1 MWLRLTKEFWRKRL
15 ESTSR
20 GKLYIFTSYTPG
32 AGKSYR
38 MVATACENEERVM
51 VGFLNSAH
59 RDMAKLLEDY
69 DVAIGDFSK
78 YSVNGILAENPDAV
92 IFDELGMMSRNKD
105 SRRMRKKHG
114 TTSKKDETFIYND
127 IDTILDAGISVYA
140 SANLK
145 RFESANP
152 VFKAITGIG
161 VKTKVPDKY
170 LEDADVIVFID
181 REPELMISDYEDG
194 NLFVD
199 KYMKSKIMQK
209 NFLPET
215 LTKYREASFEYLE
228 QFGDK
233 VEVVHRS
240 DE

>member
-1 MWLRLTKEFWRKRL
+1 MSEIKK
-15 ESTSR
+15 

-38 MVATACENEERVM
+38 MVATACEREENVM

-59 RDMAKLLEDY
+59 RDMTKLLKDY
-69 DVAIGDFSK
+69 DVALGDFSK
-78 YSVNGILAENPDAV
+78 YSVNGILAESPDAV
-92 IFDELGMMSRNKD
+92 IFDELGMLSRNKD
-105 SRRMRKKHG
+105 SRRLRKKHG
-114 TTSKKDETFIYND
+114 GKTKKDETFIYND
-127 IDTILDAGISVYA
+127 IDTILDAGINVYA

-145 RFESANP
+145 RFENANP

-170 LEDADVIVFID
+170 LEDADAIIFID
-181 REPELMISDYEDG
+181 REPEHMIADYEDG
-194 NLFVD
+194 SLFVD

-215 LTKYREASFEYLE
+215 LTKYREASLKYLE

-233 VEVVHRS
+233 VEVVKRS
-240 DE
+240 NE

>member
-1 MWLRLTKEFWRKRL
+1 MSEL
-15 ESTSR
+15 ER

-38 MVATACENEERVM
+38 MVAMACENEEQVV

-59 RDMAKLLEDY
+59 RDMTKLLKDY

-78 YSVNGILAENPDAV
+78 YSVNGILAESPDAV
-92 IFDELGMMSRNKD
+92 IFDELGMISRNKD
-105 SRRMRKKHG
+105 SRRLRKKNGHKE
-114 TTSKKDETFIYND
+114 SKHDTFIYND
-127 IDTILDAGISVYA
+127 IDTILDAGINVYA

-170 LEDADVIVFID
+170 LEDAHAIIFVD
-181 REPELMISDYEDG
+181 REPEKMIADYEDG
-194 NLFVD
+194 SLFVD

-215 LTKYREASFEYLE
+215 LEKYRDASLKYLK

-233 VEVVHRS
+233 VEVVFRS

>member
-1 MWLRLTKEFWRKRL
+1 MENTG
-15 ESTSR
+15 R

-38 MVATACENEERVM
+38 MVDTAFKQEERVM

-59 RDMAKLLEDY
+59 RDMTKLLEDCEVEM
-69 DVAIGDFSK
+69 DDFSR
-78 YSVNGILAENPDAV
+78 YSVNGILTENPDAV
-92 IFDELGMMSRNKD
+92 VFDELGMISRNKD
-105 SRRMRKKHG
+105 SRRLRKKHG
-114 TTSKKDETFIYND
+114 NRERKSDTFIYND
-127 IDTILDAGISVYA
+127 IDTILDAGINVYA

-170 LEDADVIVFID
+170 LEEAEKIIFVD
-181 REPELMISDYEDG
+181 REPDKMIADYEDG
-194 NLFVD
+194 SLFVD

-209 NFLPET
+209 NFRPET
-215 LTKYREASFEYLE
+215 LEKYREASLDYLK

-233 VEVVHRS
+233 VEVVFRS

>member
-1 MWLRLTKEFWRKRL
+1 MSEM
-15 ESTSR
+15 ER

-38 MVATACENEERVM
+38 MVATACEREQEVM

-59 RDMAKLLEDY
+59 RDMTKLLKDY
-69 DVAIGDFSK
+69 HVAIGDFSK
-78 YSVNGILAENPDAV
+78 YSVNGILAESPDAV

-105 SRRMRKKHG
+105 MRRFRKKHG
-114 TTSKKDETFIYND
+114 KKSETFIYND
-127 IDTILDAGISVYA
+127 IDTILDAGINVYA

-152 VFKAITGIG
+152 VFKEITGIG
-161 VKTKVPDKY
+161 VKTKVPDEY
-170 LEDADVIVFID
+170 LDKADAIIFID
-181 REPELMISDYEDG
+181 REPELMIEDYNNG
-194 NLFVD
+194 SLFVD

-215 LTKYREASFEYLE
+215 LTKYREASLKYLE

-240 DE
+240 NE

>member
-1 MWLRLTKEFWRKRL
+1 MSEGTK
-15 ESTSR
+15 R

-38 MVATACENEERVM
+38 MVATACENEDNLM

-59 RDMAKLLEDY
+59 RDMTKLLKDY

-78 YSVNGILAENPDAV
+78 YSVNGILTESPDAV
-92 IFDELGMMSRNKD
+92 IFDELGMVSRNKD
-105 SRRMRKKHG
+105 SRRLRKKHG
-114 TTSKKDETFIYND
+114 NKEKKYDTFIYND
-127 IDTILDAGISVYA
+127 IDIILNAGINVYA

-161 VKTKVPDKY
+161 VKTKVPDVY
-170 LEDADVIVFID
+170 LEKADGIIFVD
-181 REPELMISDYEDG
+181 REPDLMIADYEDG
-194 NLFVD
+194 SLFVD

-215 LTKYREASFEYLE
+215 LTKYREASLEYLE

-233 VEVVHRS
+233 VEIVYRS
-240 DE
+240 GEEQ

>member
-1 MWLRLTKEFWRKRL
+1 MSEVL
-15 ESTSR
+15 ER

-38 MVATACENEERVM
+38 MVATACEQEDQVV

-59 RDMAKLLEDY
+59 RDMTKLLKDC
-69 DVAIGDFSK
+69 DVTIGDFSK

-92 IFDELGMMSRNKD
+92 IFDELGMLSRNKD
-105 SRRMRKKHG
+105 SRRLRKKHG
-114 TTSKKDETFIYND
+114 NHKSKDETFIYND
-127 IDTILDAGISVYA
+127 IDTILDAGINVYA

-170 LEDADVIVFID
+170 LEDADEIIFVD
-181 REPELMISDYEDG
+181 REPELMIADYKDG
-194 NLFVD
+194 SLFVD

-215 LTKYREASFEYLE
+215 LTKYREASLEYLE
-228 QFGDK
+228 KYGDK
-233 VEVVHRS
+233 VEVVKRNN
-240 DE
+240 E

>member
-1 MWLRLTKEFWRKRL
+1 MSEM
-15 ESTSR
+15 ER

-38 MVATACENEERVM
+38 MVANACEREQNVM

-59 RDMAKLLEDY
+59 RDMTKLLKDY

-78 YSVNGILAENPDAV
+78 YSVNGILAESPDAV

-105 SRRMRKKHG
+105 MRRFSKKHG
-114 TTSKKDETFIYND
+114 KKNETFIYND
-127 IDTILDAGISVYA
+127 IDTILDAGINVYA

-152 VFKAITGIG
+152 VFKEITGIG
-161 VKTKVPDKY
+161 VKTKVPDEY
-170 LEDADVIVFID
+170 LDKADAIIFID
-181 REPELMISDYEDG
+181 REPELMIEDYNNG
-194 NLFVD
+194 SLFVD

-215 LTKYREASFEYLE
+215 LTKYREASLKYLE

>member
-1 MWLRLTKEFWRKRL
+1 MENTN
-15 ESTSR
+15 R

-38 MVATACENEERVM
+38 MVATACENEQTVM

-59 RDMAKLLEDY
+59 RDMTKLLNDY

-92 IFDELGMMSRNKD
+92 IFDELGMISRNKD
-105 SRRMRKKHG
+105 SRKLRKKHG
-114 TTSKKDETFIYND
+114 NKESKRDTFIYND
-127 IDTILDAGISVYA
+127 IDTVLNAGINVYA

-161 VKTKVPDKY
+161 VKTKVPDEY
-170 LEDADVIVFID
+170 LEKADSIIFVD
-181 REPELMISDYEDG
+181 REPELMIEDYENG

-215 LTKYREASFEYLE
+215 LSGYREASLKYLE

-233 VEVVHRS
+233 VEIVYRS
-240 DE
+240 GEEQ

>member
-1 MWLRLTKEFWRKRL
+1 MGEEIR
-15 ESTSR
+15 R

-38 MVATACENEERVM
+38 MVATACENEEAVM

-59 RDMAKLLEDY
+59 RDMTKLLKDY
-69 DVAIGDFSK
+69 DIAIDDFSK

-92 IFDELGMMSRNKD
+92 IFDELGMLSRNKD
-105 SRRMRKKHG
+105 SRRLRKKQG
-114 TTSKKDETFIYND
+114 NKESKRDTFIYND
-127 IDTILDAGISVYA
+127 IDTILDAGINVYA

-170 LEDADVIVFID
+170 LEDADSIIFVD
-181 REPELMISDYEDG
+181 RKPELMIEDYENG
-194 NLFVD
+194 TLFVD

-215 LTKYREASFEYLE
+215 LTKYREASLKYLE

-233 VEVVHRS
+233 VEIVYRS
-240 DE
+240 GEEQ

>member
-1 MWLRLTKEFWRKRL
+1 MEN
-15 ESTSR
+15 TSR

-38 MVATACENEERVM
+38 MVATAFEREEKVL

-59 RDMAKLLEDY
+59 RDMTKLLKDC
-69 DVAIGDFSK
+69 DVAIEDFSK
-78 YSVNGILAENPDAV
+78 YSVNGILAESPDAV
-92 IFDELGMMSRNKD
+92 IFDELGMLSRNKD
-105 SRRMRKKHG
+105 SRRLRKKHG
-114 TTSKKDETFIYND
+114 NKDSKRDSFIYND
-127 IDTILDAGISVYA
+127 IDIILDAGINVYA

-152 VFKAITGIG
+152 VFKEITGIG
-161 VKTKVPDKY
+161 VKTKVPDEY
-170 LEDADVIVFID
+170 LEKADAIIFID
-181 REPELMISDYEDG
+181 RKPELMIEDYNNG
-194 NLFVD
+194 SLFVD

-215 LTKYREASFEYLE
+215 LTKYRDASLKYLE

-233 VEVVHRS
+233 VEVVRRS

>member
-1 MWLRLTKEFWRKRL
+1 MSEKTK
-15 ESTSR
+15 

-38 MVATACENEERVM
+38 MVATACEKEENVT

-59 RDMAKLLEDY
+59 RDMTKLLEDY
-69 DVAIGDFSK
+69 DVTIGDFSK
-78 YSVNGILAENPDAV
+78 YSVNGILAQGPDAV
-92 IFDELGMMSRNKD
+92 IFDELGMVSRNKD
-105 SRRMRKKHG
+105 IRRFRRKL
-114 TTSKKDETFIYND
+114 SKDKRDEIFIYND
-127 IDTILDAGISVYA
+127 IDTILEAGINVYA

-145 RFESANP
+145 RFVSANP

-161 VKTKVPDKY
+161 IKTKVPDEY
-170 LEDADVIVFID
+170 LEKADEIIFID
-181 REPELMISDYEDG
+181 REPELMIADYEDG
-194 NLFVD
+194 SLFVD

-215 LTKYREASFEYLE
+215 LEKYREASLEYLK

-233 VEVVHRS
+233 VKVVYRS
-240 DE
+240 NE

>member
-1 MWLRLTKEFWRKRL
+1 MSEM
-15 ESTSR
+15 ER

-38 MVATACENEERVM
+38 MVATACEREQAVM

-59 RDMAKLLEDY
+59 RDMTKLLKDY

-78 YSVNGILAENPDAV
+78 YSVNGILAESPDAV

-105 SRRMRKKHG
+105 MRRFRKKHG
-114 TTSKKDETFIYND
+114 KKSETFIYND
-127 IDTILDAGISVYA
+127 IDTILDAGINVYA

-152 VFKAITGIG
+152 VFKEITGIG
-161 VKTKVPDKY
+161 VKTKVPDEY
-170 LEDADVIVFID
+170 LDKADAIIFID
-181 REPELMISDYEDG
+181 REPELMIEDYNNG
-194 NLFVD
+194 SLFVD

-215 LTKYREASFEYLE
+215 LTKYREASLKYLE

>member
-1 MWLRLTKEFWRKRL
+1 MSEEKK
-15 ESTSR
+15 
-20 GKLYIFTSYTPG
+20 GKLYIYTSYTPG

-38 MVATACENEERVM
+38 MVAEALENEKNVM

-59 RDMAKLLEDY
+59 RDMTKLLEDY
-69 DVAIGDFSK
+69 DVAMGDFSK
-78 YSVNGILAENPDAV
+78 YSVYGILTEMPDAV
-92 IFDELGMMSRNKD
+92 IFDELGMISRNKD
-105 SRRMRKKHG
+105 SRRLRKKHG
-114 TTSKKDETFIYND
+114 DRDKKYERFIYQD
-127 IDTILDAGISVYA
+127 IDTVLETGINVYA

-161 VKTKVPDKY
+161 VKTKVPDEY
-170 LEDADVIVFID
+170 LEKAEKIFFVD
-181 REPELMISDYEDG
+181 REPQLMIEDYEDG
-194 NLFVD
+194 KLFVD

-215 LTKYREASFEYLE
+215 LEKYREASLKYLE

-233 VEVVHRS
+233 VEIVRRS
-240 DE
+240 GE

>member
-1 MWLRLTKEFWRKRL
+1 MDRVSEK
-15 ESTSR
+15 

-38 MVATACENEERVM
+38 MVAMACENEDAVK

-59 RDMAKLLEDY
+59 RDMTKLLDDY
-69 DVAIGDFSK
+69 DVALGDFSK
-78 YSVNGILAENPDAV
+78 YSVNEILDEQPDAV
-92 IFDELGMMSRNKD
+92 IFDELGMLSRNRD
-105 SRRMRKKHG
+105 LRRTKKKHSSK
-114 TTSKKDETFIYND
+114 TTKINSYIYND
-127 IDTILDAGISVYA
+127 IDTILEAGINVYA

-152 VFKAITGIG
+152 FFKEITGIG
-161 VKTKVPDKY
+161 VKTKVPDEY
-170 LEDADVIVFID
+170 LEKAEKIIFID
-181 REPELMISDYEDG
+181 REPDLMIQDYKEG
-194 NLFVD
+194 KLFVD
-199 KYMKSKIMQK
+199 KYMKSKIMKK

-215 LTKYREASFEYLE
+215 LIKYREASLKYLK

-240 DE
+240 GE

>member
-1 MWLRLTKEFWRKRL
+1 M
-15 ESTSR
+15 ESTCR

-38 MVATACENEERVM
+38 MVAMACENEEQVM

-69 DVAIGDFSK
+69 DIAIGDFSK

-92 IFDELGMMSRNKD
+92 IFDELGMISRNKD
-105 SRRMRKKHG
+105 SRKLRKKHG
-114 TTSKKDETFIYND
+114 SKEKKDETFIYND
-127 IDTILDAGISVYA
+127 IDTILDAGINVYA

-170 LEDADVIVFID
+170 LKEADSIIFVD
-181 REPELMISDYEDG
+181 RDPELMIADYEDG
-194 NLFVD
+194 VLFVD

-215 LTKYREASFEYLE
+215 LTKYREASLEYLK

-233 VEVVHRS
+233 VEVVKRS